1 MMSRLISISER
12 KMCSQQKHLILLII
26 GIVVCLSVVSTTPAA
41 SDDSRFQISG
51 DGTVLD
57 SKTGLMWASHDNGQ
71 DINWD
76 DAQAYSEAFSGGG
89 YNDWRLPTQRE
100 LITIFNPASPE
111 KYKIFAPF
119 TLTAS
124 CPWTSNTRRSQA
136 KSIFF
141 MMGERN
147 WYSKSVSAGFR
158 VLPVRKE

>member
-1 MMSRLISISER
+1 MMSLLRSISGR
-12 KMCSQQKHLILLII
+12 KMDSPVKYLGLLII
-26 GIVVCLSVVSTTPAA
+26 GIVVCLSGVSSGQAA
-41 SDDSRFQISG
+41 SEDSRFQING

-57 SKTGLMWASHDNGQ
+57 SETGLMWASQDNGQ

-76 DAQAYSEAFSGGG
+76 DAQAYSEAFNGGG
-89 YNDWRLPTQRE
+89 FNDWRLPTQRE
-100 LITIFNPASPE
+100 LITIFNSASTE
-111 KYKIFAPF
+111 KFKIFAPF
-119 TLTAS
+119 SLTAC

-158 VLPVRKE
+158 ALPVRKK